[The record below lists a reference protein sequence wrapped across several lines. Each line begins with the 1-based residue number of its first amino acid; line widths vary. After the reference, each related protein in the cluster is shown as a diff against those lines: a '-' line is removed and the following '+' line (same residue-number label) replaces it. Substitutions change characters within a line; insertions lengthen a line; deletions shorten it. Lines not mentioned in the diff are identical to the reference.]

1 MGLIGTVVLVAVAA
15 VVLFAI
21 YKSIHLIGPAQIGLV
36 TKRFALKKLP
46 ADNPIAFH
54 GEAGYQA
61 RTLMP
66 GLRIKL
72 WPLFAVQKYPWV
84 QVPAGEIGVV
94 IAQVGA
100 PLPIGAKSGVYRTE
114 FANFSDLNGFIS
126 GGGQKGVQRPVLPP
140 GTLLPIHPVAFLVLT
155 AQSVYGLPVSP
166 EITAVADANR
176 GVITPESFGL
186 TPDQL
191 RVVMITPDGP
201 QDVIGIVT
209 VLEGEPLPSGD
220 IASRLGG
227 FADVTAMETSDA
239 DQPSTTD
246 AAVIELLLGNKNGQ
260 HNNYQDF
267 QMFLDAG
274 GKIGLQ
280 HDPLLYGAYLLNPF
294 LVRVELVP
302 MLVVNQGQVA
312 VIKAFVGLPTL
323 DMSGIEFK
331 FGSIVRPG
339 HRGIWQEPL
348 RTGKYPINP
357 RCYAAEIVPTSI
369 LTLNWSQ
376 ETSAAHGLDSQLAPI
391 DAKSREGFVFSIEL
405 QVQIHVPDTKA
416 PKVISMVG
424 TMLNLVNEVLQSAV
438 GNHFR
443 NTLQDQPAITFIETR
458 MQVQVSALEHIT
470 EYLQLY
476 EVETKGVYIQNVTFP
491 PELVE
496 VLTQR
501 EIANQQKATFEEQR
515 NAETARIEMEKAR
528 GTADMQG
535 QLASS
540 QVNVAIN
547 GNRADAAKRKP
558 AARRPTWSS
567 PGKPRRRR
575 SRRSAS
581 RTRRRPRRSASPGPR
596 GSRSRWQRWA
606 RERPRWSRWRTRCR
620 RATSTW
626 CRRCSSPAV
635 AGVSRG
641 LRPRSCVHSRTATA
655 PDHTSLPTRRRQILS
670 TRSSPRPRRSFPN
683 HRHPRAEPPGS
694 GGFRSDRSGRGEG
707 LPQAAVVRVLEAVLH
722 VSRGHE
728 LAVVL
733 GEAPPRDSRVGVVGE
748 VPPGVEGNEPEPCP
762 PRLLHCVGRL
772 PSVG

>member
-1 MGLIGTVVLVAVAA
+1 VGIIGTVVLVAVLAI
-15 VVLFAI
+15 VLFAV

-36 TKRFALKKLP
+36 TKRFAFKKLP

-72 WPLFAVQKYPWV
+72 WPLFAVQKRPWV

-100 PLPIGAKSGVYRTE
+100 PLPIGAKSGVYRPE
-114 FANFSDLNGFIS
+114 FANFSDLDGFIS

-155 AQSVYGLPVSP
+155 AQAVYGLPVSP
-166 EITAVADANR
+166 EITAVAAANR
-176 GVITPESFGL
+176 GVITPQSFGL
-186 TPDQL
+186 SPEQL
-191 RVVMITPDGP
+191 RVMVITPNGP

-227 FADVTAMETSDA
+227 FHDVTEMETPED
-239 DQPSTTD
+239 DKPSATD
-246 AAVIELLLGNKNGQ
+246 AAVIELLLGNKNGE

-267 QMFLDAG
+267 QRFLDAG

-294 LVRVELVP
+294 LVQVELVP
-302 MLVVNQGQVA
+302 MLVVNQGEVA

-323 DMSGIEFK
+323 DMSGVEFK

-391 DAKSREGFVFSIEL
+391 EGKSREGFVFAIEL

-458 MQVQVSALEHIT
+458 MQVQVSALQHIT

-491 PELVE
+491 PELVD
-496 VLTQR
+496 VLTKR

-540 QVNVAIN
+540 QVNIEIN
-547 GNRADAAKRKP
+547 GNRADAREEEARGEATYVELTGRAEATKVEAIGLANAKATEALGIARAEGFEKQVAALGQGATAVVAVANAVSEGNINVVPEVLVTGGGGSFEGLAATLMRSIANGNGSRPHIADSGSGDAP
-558 AARRPTWSS
+558 APE
-567 PGKPRRRR
+567 
-575 SRRSAS
+575 S
-581 RTRRRPRRSASPGPR
+581 RTPDSVDEIIAE
-596 GSRSRWQRWA
+596 A
-606 RERPRWSRWRTRCR
+606 E
-620 RATSTW
+620 A
-626 CRRCSSPAV
+626 AV
-635 AGVSRG
+635 
-641 LRPRSCVHSRTATA
+641 P
-655 PDHTSLPTRRRQILS
+655 
-670 TRSSPRPRRSFPN
+670 
-683 HRHPRAEPPGS
+683 EPP
-694 GGFRSDRSGRGEG
+694 
-707 LPQAAVVRVLEAVLH
+707 
-722 VSRGHE
+722 
-728 LAVVL
+728 
-733 GEAPPRDSRVGVVGE
+733 APNDAG
-748 VPPGVEGNEPEPCP
+748 
-762 PRLLHCVGRL
+762 
-772 PSVG
+772 